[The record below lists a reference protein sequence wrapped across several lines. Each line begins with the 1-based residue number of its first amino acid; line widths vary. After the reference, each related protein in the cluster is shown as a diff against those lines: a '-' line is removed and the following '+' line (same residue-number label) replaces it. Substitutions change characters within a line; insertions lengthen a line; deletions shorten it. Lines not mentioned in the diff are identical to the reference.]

1 MKTFIKDM
9 TSEQLQKVITDNE
22 NLQNEVL
29 EILQE
34 NEIFFIQ
41 DVLNDLNLSKFQKI
55 MQELKTKKEFCIS
68 VNWLDKAQKIN
79 SEMVQLIHEN
89 TQKMKAENFVRL

>member
-1 MKTFIKDM
+1 M
-9 TSEQLQKVITDNE
+9 SE
-22 NLQNEVL
+22 
-29 EILQE
+29 
-34 NEIFFIQ
+34 FR
-41 DVLNDLNLSKFQKI
+41 KI
-55 MQELKTKKEFCIS
+55 MNELKTEKEFCIS